1 MKKVIRLTE
10 GDLIRIVRRVINEER
25 KDSISK
31 PSGYENFQKKCKTKD
46 KGSFRTFADG
56 VHLRCLETEGNFFTQ
71 DKIGALIVKEK
82 PFKNKVGINGTW
94 TLIGDKIEL
103 RTTL

>member
-1 MKKVIRLTE
+1 MKKIIRLTE
-10 GDLIRIVRRVINEER
+10 SDSTRIVRRIINEDR
-25 KDSISK
+25 TDNISK

-56 VHLRCLETEGNFFTQ
+56 VHLKCLETEGNFFTQ
-71 DKIGALIVKEK
+71 DKIGTLIVKET

-94 TLIGDKIEL
+94 TLNGDKIEL